1 MINLI
6 WCGLSLQDARSKGI
20 ILLILN
26 KEHKVLFLADD
37 SSIDPQRMRRHVFYS
52 LLSVRLHV

>member
-1 MINLI
+1 MMVLI
-6 WCGLSLQDARSKGI
+6 WCGLSLQDARSKGT

-37 SSIDPQRMRRHVFYS
+37 SSIDPGQIRRHVFYS